1 MGQAQ
6 LLERFVGLNRT
17 HQRGG
22 HSASDSSG
30 YLTRNLQSPEMK
42 QPVVQ
47 APANVEDSE
56 TALFSEQPSI
66 PAQGPLPAYSN
77 PPSFPEPKRTKK
89 RPRQTLSSAF
99 DPEVF
104 ISRKI
109 ASSLEIKD
117 LVSWLADFSIE
128 GQTPV
133 YLHFL
138 IYFIATYCVLC
149 KKSRSRIEAMKFKL
163 YREHFF
169 YFGLKRQALVV
180 SSSSY
185 NSGDEQ
191 ISGVSQDW
199 RKGGSCHGSQA
210 LLLVRH
216 QAQRER

>member
-56 TALFSEQPSI
+56 TAPFSEQPSI
-66 PAQGPLPAYSN
+66 PAQGPLPACSN
-77 PPSFPEPKRTKK
+77 PSSFPQPKRTKK

-109 ASSLEIKD
+109 VSSLEIKD

-169 YFGLKRQALVV
+169 LFWPQTTSIGRFLKLIQL
-180 SSSSY
+180 
-185 NSGDEQ
+185 
-191 ISGVSQDW
+191 W
-199 RKGGSCHGSQA
+199 R
-210 LLLVRH
+210 
-216 QAQRER
+216 